1 MAFRFSARQSETAAF
16 RSKTAVFWQ
25 AYAALSLPCQNG
37 AVAYG
42 KFRQAVLLIAAF
54 GAGYLLARTES
65 PDSSTPPR
73 RVSRPVMVTPLVNEL
88 EKEAERLKT
97 EVAIL
102 QAKLEEE
109 RSSEEPAS
117 DSVKADWTPAGV
129 VVADLNGD
137 ELLDIFYRRR
147 KAAALS
153 NASFSA
159 SAHLLR
165 TQRQV
170 TTPPRASRR

>member
-1 MAFRFSARQSETAAF
+1 
-16 RSKTAVFWQ
+16 
-25 AYAALSLPCQNG
+25 
-37 AVAYG
+37 
-42 KFRQAVLLIAAF
+42 
-54 GAGYLLARTES
+54 
-65 PDSSTPPR
+65 
-73 RVSRPVMVTPLVNEL
+73 MVTPLVNEL
-88 EKEAERLKT
+88 EEEAERLRT

-102 QAKLEEE
+102 QATLEEE
-109 RSSEEPAS
+109 RSQSQSDEPAS